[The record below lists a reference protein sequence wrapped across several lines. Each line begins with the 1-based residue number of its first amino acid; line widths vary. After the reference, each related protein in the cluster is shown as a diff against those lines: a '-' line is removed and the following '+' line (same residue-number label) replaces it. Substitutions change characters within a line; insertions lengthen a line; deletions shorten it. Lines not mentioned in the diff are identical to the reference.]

1 MEHYRVSLAAGLFRV
16 GLAIVLVALVS
27 GCDQLASGTDS
38 PTISTTSTPAPT
50 PTPSPTL
57 KVGYRSKDDCE
68 LMVLL
73 IPRESSLYG
82 RTEAEMPPPTDLHGC
97 NLDGVLLSGSY
108 LTRGNFAETSM
119 YYAELQDTTIGAADF
134 SGAVLNGA
142 NFSNSSIAFA
152 NFEGAS
158 LKNANLFGVI
168 AIDTNFSYANLCGA
182 NVTGAIL
189 QGADFTG
196 AIMPDCTLHP

>member
-38 PTISTTSTPAPT
+38 PTIAATSTPAPT
-50 PTPSPTL
+50 PTPSPTP
-57 KVGYRSKDDCE
+57 KVGYRPKADCE

-82 RTEAEMPPPTDLHGC
+82 TPVADMPPPTDLHGC
-97 NLDGVLLSGSY
+97 NLDGALLSGRY

-196 AIMPDCTLHP
+196 AIMPDCSLHP

>member
-1 MEHYRVSLAAGLFRV
+1 MEHHRAPLIAGLLRV

-27 GCDQLASGTDS
+27 GCDQLTREAAT
-38 PTISTTSTPAPT
+38 PTIAATPAPT
-50 PTPSPTL
+50 PTPSPSP
-57 KVGYRSKDDCE
+57 KVGYRLKADCE

-82 RTEAEMPPPTDLHGC
+82 TPVADLPPPTDLHGC
-97 NLDGVLLSGSY
+97 NLDGALLSGLY

-189 QGADFTG
+189 RGADFTG
-196 AIMPDCTLHP
+196 AIMPDCSLHP

>member
-1 MEHYRVSLAAGLFRV
+1 MAN
-16 GLAIVLVALVS
+16 
-27 GCDQLASGTDS
+27 GTDS
-38 PTISTTSTPAPT
+38 PTMPATSTPAPSL
-50 PTPSPTL
+50 TPSPTP

-68 LMVLL
+68 LMVFL

-82 RTEAEMPPPTDLHGC
+82 RTEADMPPPTDLRGC
-97 NLDGVLLSGSY
+97 NLDGTMLSGYY
-108 LTRGNFAETSM
+108 LLRGNFSDTSM

-134 SGAVLNGA
+134 SGAILNGA

-158 LKNANLFGVI
+158 LRGANLFGVI
-168 AIDTNFSYANLCGA
+168 ALETNFSYADLCGA
-182 NVTGAIL
+182 NVNGAIL

-196 AIMPDCTLHP
+196 AIMPDCSLHP